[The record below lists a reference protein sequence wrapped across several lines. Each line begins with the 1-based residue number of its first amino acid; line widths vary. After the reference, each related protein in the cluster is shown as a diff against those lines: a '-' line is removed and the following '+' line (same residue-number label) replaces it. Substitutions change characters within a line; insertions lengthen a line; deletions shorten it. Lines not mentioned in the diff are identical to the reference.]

1 MEKVVKYTIEENV
14 LILISLLKRY
24 GIKTVIASPGS
35 TNMTFVASVQHDDF
49 FQVYSCVDERSA
61 AYMACGMAEDG
72 EPVVI
77 TCTGATASRNY
88 MPGLTEAFYRKLP
101 VLAVTC
107 HTGRYNLGKLMAQ
120 QIDRTITP
128 NDIVVKSVELP
139 YIESHDD
146 WIYCETKANDA
157 LQSLLYQQ
165 GSPVHINLI
174 SKQMGNYSVNELPS
188 VRKIDK
194 ITLYD
199 KFPELPYGKIVI
211 FVGSHKPFSDN
222 QTLALDSFCA
232 KHDAVVF
239 VDKTSGYQGK
249 YAISASH
256 VLGARKMTGQ
266 VTSFDLCIHI
276 GEISGDYYSLSI
288 QPKQVWRVSHDGVLK
303 DKFDTLSCVFEMR
316 EEDFF
321 DHYNNIS
328 NCENTLFKEWQEL
341 VNDAYNKIPDL
352 PFSNVW
358 VAKELHDS
366 LPQKS
371 ELHLGILN
379 TLRSW
384 NFFSLPIGI
393 RTYCNVGGFGIDGTM
408 STLIGASLRKPDRIC
423 YGILGDLSFFYD
435 LNAIG
440 NRHIL
445 ENLRIIIINNGK
457 GNEFRLSTSPG
468 AQFGDDTDSY
478 IAAGGHFGN
487 KSNLLLK
494 NFSEALGFEYIS
506 ASNKEEF
513 NGIKDIIVDESKRKK
528 PLLVELFIEAEDDV
542 LAIDKMLCIYP
553 KPEVPLKKRVKKVV
567 KRALGAKI
575 VNVIRKI
582 K

>member
-14 LILISLLKRY
+14 LILISLLKQY
-24 GIKTVIASPGS
+24 GIKTIIASPGN

-120 QIDRTITP
+120 QIDRTIIP

-139 YIESHDD
+139 YVESIEDRL
-146 WIYCETKANDA
+146 YCETKANDA

-174 SKQMGNYSVNELPS
+174 SKQMGNYSVNELPF
-188 VRKIDK
+188 VRKINK
-194 ITLYD
+194 FTQYD
-199 KFPELPYGKIVI
+199 SLPELPYGKIVVFI
-211 FVGSHKPFSDN
+211 GSHKLFSDN

-232 KHDAVVF
+232 KHDVVVF
-239 VDKTSGYQGK
+239 VDRTSGYQGK

-256 VLGARKMTGQ
+256 VLGARKKAGQ

-276 GEISGDYYSLSI
+276 GEISGDYYSLTI
-288 QPKQVWRVSHDGVLK
+288 RPKHVWRVAQDGMLK
-303 DKFDTLSCVFEMR
+303 DKFDALSCVFEMR

-321 DHYNNIS
+321 DHYCNIS
-328 NCENTLFKEWQEL
+328 TCENNLFNEWQEI

-358 VAKELHDS
+358 IAKELHCS
-366 LPQKS
+366 LPQNS

-384 NFFSLPIGI
+384 NFFSIPIGTH
-393 RTYCNVGGFGIDGTM
+393 TYCNVGGFGIDGTM
-408 STLIGASLRKPDRIC
+408 STLIGASLRKKDRIC

-440 NRHIL
+440 NRHVQA
-445 ENLRIIIINNGK
+445 NLRIIIINNGK

-468 AQFGDDTDSY
+468 AQFGEDTDSY

-487 KSNLLLK
+487 KSNILLK
-494 NFSEALGFEYIS
+494 KFSEVLGFEYLS

-513 NGIKDIIVDESKRKK
+513 KGIKDIIVDESKREK
-528 PLLVELFIEAEDDV
+528 PLLVELFVEAEDDV
-542 LAIDKMLCIYP
+542 VAIDKMLCIYP
-553 KPEVPLKKRVKKVV
+553 QPKEPLKKRVKNVV
-567 KRALGAKI
+567 KSALGATI